1 MSRTVGAGKT
11 KVIRETGRLD
21 QVNDALADVEAR
33 RVVARIVLE
42 PNAIAGVAGGK
53 GNS

>member
-21 QVNDALADVEAR
+21 QVNDAIADVKAR
-33 RVVARIVLE
+33 RVVAQIALE
-42 PNAIAGVAGGK
+42 SNAVAGVAGGNAK
-53 GNS
+53 S